1 MNIKRIISFQNR
13 ALDTIR
19 KHYLH
24 YVSNVKFILGN
35 CSSRNKASMFGKT
48 WYPLNRGTPDLDI
61 KMNLSFDII
70 LCYHLFHLIKI
81 SLHASLATLP
91 LVRINWV
98 TICHFKLLFLLPR
111 KTKWE
116 KKECYEGA
124 CLNKISLNPL
134 IKYLYCGHAPPPLRP
149 RSPSSFSFQIDT
161 SKRDVASWFRIT
173 PSRTVPPLC
182 LIIFSGRP
190 ARPCVSY
197 GVFRWISLCGL

>member
-1 MNIKRIISFQNR
+1 MCGTIHVTSTNTMRCLKAVVYMKNI
-13 ALDTIR
+13 
-19 KHYLH
+19 H

-48 WYPLNRGTPDLDI
+48 CYPLNRGTPDLDI

-134 IKYLYCGHAPPPLRP
+134 IKYLYCGHAPPPP
-149 RSPSSFSFQIDT
+149 SPQ
-161 SKRDVASWFRIT
+161 
-173 PSRTVPPLC
+173 PL
-182 LIIFSGRP
+182 LILFP
-190 ARPCVSY
+190 NWH
-197 GVFRWISLCGL
+197 F